1 MQNTLTPALNRVVN
15 QPAIPSL
22 LLKPIASANEIVQ
35 AWQDYQE
42 LKSKLLSETDY
53 QIAAG
58 KKFIKK
64 SGLRKLATAFG
75 ISTDVIKEE
84 RKEYKDYFVYEITV
98 KAIAPSN
105 RFATACASCASNE
118 RAFAHI
124 ENDVRAT
131 AQTRASN
138 RAISDL
144 IGGGEVSAEEMNQPR
159 ISTEEK
165 AINTNSY
172 LPEEELAEREIPAM
186 TQKQR
191 TLLIKLIEM
200 YFYDEETRNYHY
212 KEIENFNIKEASA
225 KIAGILG
232 PRRGI

>member
-131 AQTRASN
+131 AQTRATN

-144 IGGGEVSAEEMNQPR
+144 IGGGEVSAEEMNQP
-159 ISTEEK
+159 STETEEYP
-165 AINTNSY
+165 INIDDY
-172 LPEEELAEREIPAM
+172 FPAEPEREIPPM
-186 TQKQR
+186 TAKQKI
-191 TLLIKLIEM
+191 LLIKLIENK
-200 YFYDEETRNYHY
+200 FNDEETRSYHF
-212 KEIENFNIKEASA
+212 KEIDSFDIKQASE
-225 KIAGILG
+225 KIASMIG
-232 PRRGI
+232 RKREY